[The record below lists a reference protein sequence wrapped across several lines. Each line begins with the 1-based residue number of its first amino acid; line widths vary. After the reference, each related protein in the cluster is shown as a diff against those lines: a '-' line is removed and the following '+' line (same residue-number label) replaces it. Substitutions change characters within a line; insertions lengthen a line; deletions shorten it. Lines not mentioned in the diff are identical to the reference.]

1 MIKDLL
7 ALSDTVELMQSTD
20 YRDRFV
26 AEYIQTALRYERL
39 KEFNTMI
46 EAAEQWMYS
55 DDMIDHDCPLELLQ
69 KQQKAMGEYLHVLE
83 LRAKIEDIDLSDVI
97 ACLVANKQ
105 TCCANKRC
113 WCEEGIYGDTEGKSE
128 PLKADTEKTHDPRLE
143 GCPVQIGDRVYSILK
158 NEEKEVQLRL
168 WIVNG
173 VAYYDGKYLAYN
185 EEGETFEADS
195 SMCFKA
201 DDIEEAKR
209 KYLETNI

>member
-7 ALSDTVELMQSTD
+7 ALGDTVELMQSTD

-83 LRAKIEDIDLSDVI
+83 LRAKIEDIALSDVI

-105 TCCANKRC
+105 TCNKACRC
-113 WCEEGIYGDTEGKSE
+113 E
-128 PLKADTEKTHDPRLE
+128 PLKDDTEKTHYPRLE
-143 GCPVQIGDRVYSILK
+143 GCPVQIGDTVYAFPSEDGVVKIVRW
-158 NEEKEVQLRL
+158 EVEG
-168 WIVNG
+168 IG
-173 VAYYDGKYLAYN
+173 YFDGTYYAKDKDGEQYPVGSNLCVPA
-185 EEGETFEADS
+185 E
-195 SMCFKA
+195 
-201 DDIEEAKR
+201 DIEEAKR

>member
-7 ALSDTVELMQSTD
+7 ALSDTVDLMQSTD
-20 YRDRFV
+20 YSDRFV

-39 KEFNTMI
+39 KEFITMI

-105 TCCANKRC
+105 TCCAKKRAR
-113 WCEEGIYGDTEGKSE
+113 CEEGLYGDTEGKSE
-128 PLKADTEKTHDPRLE
+128 PLKADTEKTHYPRLE
-143 GCPVQIGDRVYSILK
+143 GCPVQIGDTVFAAVED
-158 NEEKEVQLRL
+158 EEQTVELMRWEVE
-168 WIVNG
+168 G
-173 VAYYDGKYLAYN
+173 VGFFEGKYYAFDKDN
-185 EEGETFEADS
+185 EDYEVGSHA
-195 SMCFKA
+195 CIPAK
-201 DDIEEAKR
+201 DIEEAKK
-209 KYLETNI
+209 KYLEKTI

>member
-7 ALSDTVELMQSTD
+7 TLSDTVELMQRTD

-39 KEFNTMI
+39 NSFTAAI
-46 EAAEQWMYS
+46 EAAEQWLFS
-55 DDMIDHDCPLELLQ
+55 DDIDHDCPLELLQ

-97 ACLVANKQ
+97 ACLVANKH
-105 TCCANKRC
+105 CENKRC
-113 WCEEGIYGDTEGKSE
+113 RCEPVKD
-128 PLKADTEKTHDPRLE
+128 DTEKTHYPRLE

-158 NEEKEVQLRL
+158 NEEKEVKLRL
-168 WIVNG
+168 WIVKG
-173 VAYYDGKYLAYN
+173 VAYYDGKYFAYN

-201 DDIEEAKR
+201 EDIEEAKR
-209 KYLETNI
+209 KYLEKNI

>member
-105 TCCANKRC
+105 TCCAKKKCR
-113 WCEEGIYGDTEGKSE
+113 CEEGIYGDTEGKSE
-128 PLKADTEKTHDPRLE
+128 PLKADTEKTHYPRIE
-143 GCPVQIGDRVYSILK
+143 GCPVQIGDTVFAAVDGEDQTVELVRW
-158 NEEKEVQLRL
+158 EVQG
-168 WIVNG
+168 IGYVNG
-173 VAYYDGKYLAYN
+173 RYFAMDEDREQYTVGDDLCIPAK
-185 EEGETFEADS
+185 
-195 SMCFKA
+195 
-201 DDIEEAKR
+201 DIEEAKR

>member
-39 KEFNTMI
+39 KSFTAAI
-46 EAAEQWMYS
+46 EAAEQWLFS
-55 DDMIDHDCPLELLQ
+55 DDIDHDCPLEILQ

-105 TCCANKRC
+105 TCCANNRC
-113 WCEEGIYGDTEGKSE
+113 RCEDGLYGDTEGKSE
-128 PLKADTEKTHDPRLE
+128 PVKVDTEKTQYPRLE
-143 GCPVQIGDRVYSILK
+143 GCPVQIGDTVFSAVDD
-158 NEEKEVQLRL
+158 EEQTVELVKWEVKG
-168 WIVNG
+168 IGYVNG
-173 VAYYDGKYLAYN
+173 RYIAMDKDREQFTVGDTLCIPAK
-185 EEGETFEADS
+185 
-195 SMCFKA
+195 
-201 DDIEEAKR
+201 DIEEAKR
-209 KYLETNI
+209 KYLETHI

>member
-39 KEFNTMI
+39 KSFTAAI
-46 EAAEQWMYS
+46 EAAEQWLFS
-55 DDMIDHDCPLELLQ
+55 DDIDHDCPLELLQ

-105 TCCANKRC
+105 TCCARKRFR
-113 WCEEGIYGDTEGKSE
+113 CEEGLYGDTEGKSE
-128 PLKADTEKTHDPRLE
+128 PLKADTEKTHYPRLE
-143 GCPVQIGDRVYSILK
+143 GCPVQIGDTVYAFPSEDGVVKIVRW
-158 NEEKEVQLRL
+158 EVEG
-168 WIVNG
+168 IG
-173 VAYYDGKYLAYN
+173 YFDGYYAKDKDGEQYPVGSNL
-185 EEGETFEADS
+185 
-195 SMCFKA
+195 CVPA

>member
-7 ALSDTVELMQSTD
+7 TLADTVELMQSTD

-39 KEFNTMI
+39 KEFNNMI

-113 WCEEGIYGDTEGKSE
+113 RCEEGLYGDTEGKSE
-128 PLKADTEKTHDPRLE
+128 PLKDDTEKTHYPRLE
-143 GCPVQIGDRVYSILK
+143 GCPVNIGDTVYAFPSEDGVVKIVRWEVEGIGYFDGSYYAK
-158 NEEKEVQLRL
+158 DKDGEEYPV
-168 WIVNG
+168 G
-173 VAYYDGKYLAYN
+173 SYLCVPA
-185 EEGETFEADS
+185 
-195 SMCFKA
+195 K
-201 DDIEEAKR
+201 DIEEAKK
-209 KYLETNI
+209 KYLEKTI